1 MDKLQ
6 WFKFTPSDWM
16 MGKIQRCPEITQA
29 RFMRLC
35 CLYWNKGCNLSIDD
49 AIIEIDKEHFDTLTL
64 KKIISKND
72 FHFNISFLDEQFL
85 EIQESSSDKSK
96 SGIIGNLKR
105 WHLAI
110 YNDYVAKKI
119 SLNEAIKMSKV
130 IAPLSHTDSTPI
142 APQSQ
147 NIADKIREDKNR
159 EDEIRKD
166 KEIPLLLIDNYK
178 AMPLLSLSSKEFED
192 DTYLKTALGF
202 YSLFEKNLLEQG
214 AKTTNLKK
222 AKGTWVDDIRLII
235 EADEYDLEDLR
246 LVFNFLQ
253 KDDFWK
259 KQILSTS
266 KLRKQMEKLIIQAK
280 NPNNGKTKRNITRE
294 QFEQSIDKHF
304 QD

>member
-16 MGKIQRCPEITQA
+16 MGKIQRCPETTQA

-35 CLYWNKGCNLSIDD
+35 CLYWNKECNLSIED
-49 AIIEIDKEHFDTLTL
+49 AIIEIDKEHFDTLTS

-72 FHFNISFLDEQFL
+72 SHFNISFLDEQFL

-119 SLNEAIKMSKV
+119 SLDEAIKMSKV
-130 IAPLSHTDSTPI
+130 IAPLSHTDGTPI
-142 APQSQ
+142 ATQSQ

-280 NPNNGKTKRNITRE
+280 NPKNGKTKRNITRE
-294 QFEQSIDKHF
+294 QFEASIDKHF